1 MKTLNLWNKIDKKYR
16 ENFEKQTKKK
26 YAHTFKIIKKDMQS
40 VEFIDNLKVGTLYS
54 FFLFMEDEEYKR
66 MKILDIYSLLAITT
80 SDYEQSQQQY
90 DNLKLK
96 Q

>member
-1 MKTLNLWNKIDKKYR
+1 MKTKNLWNKIDKKYR

-54 FFLFMEDEEYKR
+54 FFLFMDDEEYKKI
-66 MKILDIYSLLAITT
+66 KILDIYSILSINSS
-80 SDYEQSQQQY
+80 SDYEQSQQ
-90 DNLKLK
+90 
-96 Q
+96 